1 MTNLLNK
8 KNIMNGLDLL
18 DMLDHKSIKVC
29 FFDPQYRGVLDK
41 LKYGNEGKNRG
52 KERSNLPQ
60 MDETTIKAFID
71 KIYEVLM
78 PSGYLFLW
86 IDKFHLMEGIK
97 SWLKADFEIVDM
109 IVWNKLR
116 MGMGYRSRRQSEYLV
131 VIQKYPKLAKK
142 TWTIHNIPDVWDE
155 KITTKKHTHQKPFE
169 LQKQLILATT
179 DENDL
184 VLDPASGSFSVFEA
198 CKATKRNFIGC
209 DLKLC

>member
-71 KIYEVLM
+71 KIYEVLSKK
-78 PSGYLFLW
+78 PTCF
-86 IDKFHLMEGIK
+86 
-97 SWLKADFEIVDM
+97 
-109 IVWNKLR
+109 
-116 MGMGYRSRRQSEYLV
+116 SRW
-131 VIQKYPKLAKK
+131 VI
-142 TWTIHNIPDVWDE
+142 H
-155 KITTKKHTHQKPFE
+155 KHK
-169 LQKQLILATT
+169 
-179 DENDL
+179 
-184 VLDPASGSFSVFEA
+184 
-198 CKATKRNFIGC
+198 
-209 DLKLC
+209 